1 MWKIN
6 WNWFILAWKKAER
19 VFSWSL
25 WLKVRKPP
33 TTTVHCARCPA
44 HLFPFKRG
52 KDPCEQTNF
61 IHKVIH
67 EPSLTI
73 LTRFSKSNRAQWL
86 FGIQL
91 HRKVEVGTECKFSR
105 FASERRSALQTMAAG
120 DKQPQSWRRH
130 REGNYKRKNDMQ
142 SPFQTGGFWWKTFRQ
157 DKVRTQTNCC
167 SVRLRCGPVPRW
179 RTGRGF

>member
-6 WNWFILAWKKAER
+6 WNWFILAWKRQKECFHGLSGSKWENLQLPQCIA
-19 VFSWSL
+19 L
-25 WLKVRKPP
+25 AAPP
-33 TTTVHCARCPA
+33 TCFRLKGGRTHASKQT
-44 HLFPFKRG
+44 LFTKLF
-52 KDPCEQTNF
+52 TNRRWL
-61 IHKVIH
+61 V
-67 EPSLTI
+67 
-73 LTRFSKSNRAQWL
+73 LTRFSKSNHAQWL
-86 FGIQL
+86 FGTRL